1 MNTIERIRAVVHA
14 GDLDAVA
21 GRANIFLVAARD
33 IDDSAHG
40 YLAASLT
47 PALRE
52 LLVDRLASL
61 MEMAS
66 KHDFTTWRVELPCF
80 SGAFCYVHM
89 PRDAAEA
96 AWKVWATRDVLACA
110 WDLSKNERT
119 LFEDYERPAES
130 IAREWQ
136 DVEELWRIVDC
147 GDILEAQKQ
156 RRRVRQTV
164 GERDTLRQKRRVFAE
179 AILDLWLDRHDME
192 THDDLR

>member
-14 GDLDAVA
+14 GDLSAVA

-33 IDDSAHG
+33 LDDPAHG
-40 YLAASLT
+40 YLAANIT
-47 PALRE
+47 PALRA
-52 LLVDRLASL
+52 LMVDRLASL
-61 MEMAS
+61 MELAS

-110 WDLSKNERT
+110 WNLSKHEHDV
-119 LFEDYERPAES
+119 FEDYEYPDDV
-130 IAREWQ
+130 RERYWEQ
-136 DVEELWRIVDC
+136 LKELWRVVDY
-147 GDILEAQKQ
+147 GDMLEAQKI
-156 RRRVRQTV
+156 RSRVWAA
-164 GERDTLRQKRRVFAE
+164 DDAHAPKDKRRVFAE